1 MTQQS
6 AGPARRVL
14 TFFVTLAVLL
24 ASIAGLGQSA
34 RAAGTPTSIG
44 LAEHGLM
51 AYRDNWQYVYG
62 GKGGDTD
69 GDGLRESDCA
79 GLIYAYFK
87 DIGAEAGCY
96 GGASSQVKYNC
107 VFSGDVDELYGI
119 PRIHGL
125 VITMPDYNDP
135 STGIYSHIGIY
146 LGNNM
151 AADNS
156 DYGTNMRYEPVVG
169 SGRGWTAWHV
179 FDNGTLYPSTGW
191 YEFDGALYHYTNC
204 QYDVDKVVDGITIG
218 SDGIAL
224 GSGGEPLTA
233 DSPEAPALST
243 EYVSAT
249 TVAQQLESLGYSGKD
264 STADIIGG
272 GDDVPSEDEFN
283 GRITGVG
290 VSLREEPTTQSRQ
303 LATLALDERV
313 QILETVTGERLSNG
327 DGASDQ
333 WCSVVTETGRSGYV
347 WAPYVEQ
354 EASVEAPVF
363 SVEDGRLVI
372 TAEEGLDIRY
382 TTDGSRPTAES
393 TPYTGPIHAS
403 GTYRAVA
410 VRDGWTSPMAT
421 ITFAGGSLFT
431 DFTSDDWY
439 FEHVDRTVE
448 LGLFSGNGDQT
459 FTPTSTITRAQ
470 FAAALANLAGV
481 NAEDYKGETGYN
493 DVSGDIW
500 YSGAVNW
507 VTSQGIMAGIG
518 GGAFWPEEPISREQI
533 CVAMANYAG
542 LTYSGS
548 SGTFAD
554 DSSIH
559 DWAKEAVYACREL
572 GLITGMGS
580 NTFAPQDP
588 AQRAQACAIV
598 LNAYDAGL

>member
-146 LGNNM
+146 VGNNM
-151 AADNS
+151 ATDNS
-156 DYGTNMRYEPVVG
+156 DFNTNMVYDQVVG

-179 FDNGTLYPSTGW
+179 FDNGTLYPSNGW

-224 GSGGEPLTA
+224 GSDGEPLTA

-264 STADIIGG
+264 STADIIGD

-313 QILETVTGERLSNG
+313 QILEIVTGERLSNG

-382 TTDGSRPTAES
+382 TTDGSRPPPES
-393 TPYTGPIHAS
+393 TPYQSYHAS

-410 VRDGWTSPMAT
+410 VQDSWTNPMAT
-421 ITFAGGSLFT
+421 ITFAGDSLFT
-431 DFTSDDWY
+431 
-439 FEHVDRTVE
+439 
-448 LGLFSGNGDQT
+448 GL
-459 FTPTSTITRAQ
+459 
-470 FAAALANLAGV
+470 
-481 NAEDYKGETGYN
+481 
-493 DVSGDIW
+493 
-500 YSGAVNW
+500 
-507 VTSQGIMAGIG
+507 
-518 GGAFWPEEPISREQI
+518 
-533 CVAMANYAG
+533 
-542 LTYSGS
+542 
-548 SGTFAD
+548 
-554 DSSIH
+554 H
-559 DWAKEAVYACREL
+559 
-572 GLITGMGS
+572 
-580 NTFAPQDP
+580 
-588 AQRAQACAIV
+588 QR
-598 LNAYDAGL
+598 